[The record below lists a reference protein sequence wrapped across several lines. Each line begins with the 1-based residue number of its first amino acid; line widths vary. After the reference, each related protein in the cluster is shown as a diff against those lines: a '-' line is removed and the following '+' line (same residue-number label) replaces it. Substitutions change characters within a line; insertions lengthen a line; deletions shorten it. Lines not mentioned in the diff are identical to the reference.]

1 MTSLSTRSLY
11 DISEATRSEGKNKP
25 QESKAKYLDV
35 VEEVTTLVPSKQKR
49 QLQIST
55 DAQELNPHA
64 TEDDIVVRFG
74 LLLKALH
81 GDATDGHEGKD
92 NPAEAIVKVIHISWA
107 GMVLLRLGFQ
117 FGIQESKWKVSFDFC
132 AMIGN
137 LVLDECIAKGV
148 SSSKGVRRGEVQQKV
163 LLLGFTNLC
172 M

>member
-1 MTSLSTRSLY
+1 MYNIAILCICSDPMFRSMTSLSTRSLY

-35 VEEVTTLVPSKQKR
+35 VEEVTMLVPSKQKR

-92 NPAEAIVKVIHISWA
+92 NPAEAIVKVIHIS
-107 GMVLLRLGFQ
+107 
-117 FGIQESKWKVSFDFC
+117 
-132 AMIGN
+132 
-137 LVLDECIAKGV
+137 
-148 SSSKGVRRGEVQQKV
+148 
-163 LLLGFTNLC
+163 
-172 M
+172 